1 MKRRFAIAA
10 ALTVALAGCH
20 SSKNAEQ
27 AFLDEVGAQ
36 SKEQIM
42 ARGDALAAKKKWEE
56 ARKYYTFLSDTF
68 PNDPVGRRATLKVA
82 DSFFAVG
89 DLEGYTEA
97 ELRYKDFS
105 NRFPSDANRA
115 YALLMLAKCSF
126 KQHKGP
132 LRDLAPLHEATDSLK
147 QMLQLFPKSQYT
159 AEAKEMLA
167 KCMEELAQHEYQIA
181 KYYVNVQ
188 AWIGAKQRLDYL
200 FANYPDTATAKA
212 AKPLADRVDAK
223 LKGFSIQTPAPTP
236 TATTRAQH

>member
-1 MKRRFAIAA
+1 MRRWFVIAA
-10 ALTVALAGCH
+10 VLARAACH
-20 SSKNAEQ
+20 SSRNAEQ

-36 SKEQIM
+36 SKDQIM

-97 ELRYKDFS
+97 QLRYKDFS
-105 NRFPSDANRA
+105 NRFPSDPNRA

-132 LRDLAPLHEATDSLK
+132 LRDLAPLHEATESLK
-147 QMLQLFPKSQYT
+147 QMLQLFPKSPYA
-159 AEAKEMLA
+159 AEAKQMLA
-167 KCMEELAQHEYQIA
+167 KCMDELAQHEYQVA
-181 KYYVNVQ
+181 RYYVNVQ
-188 AWIGAKQRLDYL
+188 AWVGAKQRLDYL
-200 FANYPDTATAKA
+200 YANYPDTPTAKT

-223 LKGFSIQTPAPTP
+223 LRSFTVLSPIPTP
-236 TATTRAQH
+236 TPTKPARH

>member
-1 MKRRFAIAA
+1 MRRWFAIVA
-10 ALTVALAGCH
+10 ALALALAACH
-20 SSKNAEQ
+20 SSRNAEQ

-68 PNDPVGRRATLKVA
+68 PNDPTGRRATLKVA
-82 DSFFAVG
+82 DTFFAVG

-97 ELRYKDFS
+97 QLRYKDFS
-105 NRFPSDANRA
+105 NRFPSDPNRA

-147 QMLQLFPKSQYT
+147 QMLQLFPNSQY
-159 AEAKEMLA
+159 APEAKEMLA
-167 KCMEELAQHEYQIA
+167 KCLEELAQHEYLIA
-181 KYYVNVQ
+181 KYYANVQ
-188 AWIGAKQRLDYL
+188 AWVGAKQRLDYL

-212 AKPLADRVDAK
+212 AKPLAAKVDEK
-223 LKGFSIQTPAPTP
+223 LAWRPAPAPTP
-236 TATTRAQH
+236 TPPPRATAQH